1 MFMGLLARIE
11 PASAYLI
18 GKIFARSPVSNFG
31 VSKGKIYPLIE
42 RLERRGLIERSTPS
56 SEALLTTQAG
66 REAIRGWL
74 KGLKPS
80 HFITEDPLR
89 MRLQSFDLLS
99 REEQLQWIVAAKE
112 GLRQKLAEL
121 ENYTSVSEIPF
132 KDLIWDS
139 AASSIRSRLDWLDK
153 VLAQVVRAP

>member
-1 MFMGLLARIE
+1 
-11 PASAYLI
+11 
-18 GKIFARSPVSNFG
+18 
-31 VSKGKIYPLIE
+31 
-42 RLERRGLIERSTPS
+42 
-56 SEALLTTQAG
+56 
-66 REAIRGWL
+66 
-74 KGLKPS
+74 
-80 HFITEDPLR
+80 